1 MTMTE
6 WAENEVKLVCKD
18 FNSYGGAPFD
28 AALKAYKA
36 LMRCGLTGFQY
47 PYARDIL
54 EKLINEIPLSPIT
67 DEDFVNADGFDGS
80 NGVKTAQCRRKYS
93 LFRDE
98 TKDGKLSYHDVRRQ
112 FCVNVENPSDSF
124 SSGISN
130 FIDELF
136 PITMPYMPIKGQY
149 KVYVKTWLTDESH
162 GDYDVHEVIGFEDPN
177 GKWFDYHLFE
187 YYGDDNVEIVTSEER
202 MEELRSKRIDS
213 LEDNVLKHLSF
224 VITDLYSE
232 EISKREDYIKIE
244 SICNDVIKKYH
255 QSLSIYIPLLMKT
268 NERGICYLN
277 TFSNHR
283 TIVKGNEQERDDLIE
298 KEPSIKELIEIVET
312 IKKEIRETLKTE

>member
-1 MTMTE
+1 MTMIE
-6 WAENEVKLVCKD
+6 WAENEIKLVCKD
-18 FNSYGGAPFD
+18 FKSYGGATFD

-67 DEDFVNADGFDGS
+67 DEDFVDANCLGVYG
-80 NGVKTAQCRRKYS
+80 GVKTTQCRRRYS

-98 TKDGKLSYHDVRRQ
+98 TKDGKVSYHDNNR
-112 FCVNVENPSDSF
+112 CICINAENPSECF
-124 SSGISN
+124 SSGVSK
-130 FIDELF
+130 FIDAIF
-136 PITMPYMPIKGQY
+136 PITMPYVPIKGQY

-162 GDYDVHEVIGFEDPN
+162 GDFDVHEVIGFEDPN
-177 GKWFDYHLFE
+177 GKWFDYNLFE

-202 MEELRSKRIDS
+202 VEELRSKRIDS
-213 LEDNVLKHLSF
+213 LEANILRHLSF
-224 VITDLYSE
+224 VITDLFSE

-244 SICNDVIKKYH
+244 SICNDIIKKYQ
-255 QSLSIYIPLLMKT
+255 QSLNIYIPLLTKT

-277 TFSNHR
+277 TFRNHR
-283 TIVKGNEQERDDLIE
+283 TIVNGNKEERDSLIE
-298 KEPSIKELIEIVET
+298 KEPAIKELIEIVET
-312 IKKEIRETLKTE
+312 IKKEISETLKSE